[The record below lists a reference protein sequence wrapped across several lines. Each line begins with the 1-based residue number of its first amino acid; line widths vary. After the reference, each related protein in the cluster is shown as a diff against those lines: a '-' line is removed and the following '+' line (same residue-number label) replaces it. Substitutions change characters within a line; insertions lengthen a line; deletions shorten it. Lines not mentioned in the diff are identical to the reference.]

1 MQSRAAVAG
10 TIVLKGAK
18 EAWCPTGF
26 RVVSTA
32 VQFGVFLLA
41 CIGAI
46 FTPFLWSTIIADG
59 AQQAGVATE
68 FHQMMTMLQQMAQEQ
83 ANQRVHLDTLQ
94 QAIGSTAQGVGITQQ
109 VTEGVVAEVVQQV
122 QSTMQQRQQETQE
135 QFQQV
140 VQIVNSLHQRIDQ
153 IQGSTAAAGGGGG
166 GQASPSGGQQAGQ
179 VPPLPQSPTSP
190 GPPAGSPT
198 NLGFPMQGQAVFA
211 PMGNQMPQ
219 VNPAIA
225 YAIQQGGV
233 DAKVLA
239 KPSIF
244 DPVKNTGYSGF
255 NDWSDHVITCVDA
268 QSPGTWEILE
278 HIKDTQ
284 PSATMS
290 VDDLNLHFPNIDRAT
305 LEYSNSNLYA
315 VLITYTVNEA
325 RNIVR
330 QARRPNGYEA
340 WKLLHKRFN
349 PVTIGRQRAGLT
361 SIANPTANIPLAQLS
376 GEVVSWEARI
386 TDFEARPQAE
396 KISEAIKMAALVSMC
411 PAKLKDHLQLNAQRF
426 RSYQELREEV
436 FAYLDHTQATAA
448 TAMDVGAVHK
458 GSGCFLCGGPHLAAA
473 CPKKQKG
480 GAGYGKGGKDK
491 GKGKGFGKDK
501 GKGKKGQLGGG
512 GKDGGKSKGKPTCS
526 NCGKVGHHQD
536 QCWKPKPKPLN
547 AIDPR
552 LSQLQSEY
560 AKRAMEEFQRSQ
572 TGGNSVVPQGSSSL
586 PSTSSASVTGSA
598 SSQVPVGG
606 LGVQRIRQLGALS
619 MKRSNNKRQKADE
632 EEEQRDDPSAYISLT
647 KYLGMEPYCVRANLD
662 SGAAISVAPRGAFP
676 TYPIVPSSEG
686 DLQLVAANG
695 EPVAHYVE
703 VHPIV
708 ISEEGHLRDNEVSG
722 GRCEQSSDECS
733 SGG

>member
-153 IQGSTAAAGGGGG
+153 VQGSTAAAGGGGG

-255 NDWSDHVITCVDA
+255 NGWSDHVITCVDA
-268 QSPGTWEILE
+268 QIPGTWEILE

-325 RNIVR
+325 RNIV
-330 QARRPNGYEA
+330 
-340 WKLLHKRFN
+340 
-349 PVTIGRQRAGLT
+349 
-361 SIANPTANIPLAQLS
+361 
-376 GEVVSWEARI
+376 
-386 TDFEARPQAE
+386 
-396 KISEAIKMAALVSMC
+396 
-411 PAKLKDHLQLNAQRF
+411 
-426 RSYQELREEV
+426 
-436 FAYLDHTQATAA
+436 
-448 TAMDVGAVHK
+448 
-458 GSGCFLCGGPHLAAA
+458 
-473 CPKKQKG
+473 
-480 GAGYGKGGKDK
+480 
-491 GKGKGFGKDK
+491 
-501 GKGKKGQLGGG
+501 
-512 GKDGGKSKGKPTCS
+512 
-526 NCGKVGHHQD
+526 
-536 QCWKPKPKPLN
+536 
-547 AIDPR
+547 
-552 LSQLQSEY
+552 
-560 AKRAMEEFQRSQ
+560 
-572 TGGNSVVPQGSSSL
+572 
-586 PSTSSASVTGSA
+586 
-598 SSQVPVGG
+598 
-606 LGVQRIRQLGALS
+606 
-619 MKRSNNKRQKADE
+619 
-632 EEEQRDDPSAYISLT
+632 
-647 KYLGMEPYCVRANLD
+647 
-662 SGAAISVAPRGAFP
+662 
-676 TYPIVPSSEG
+676 
-686 DLQLVAANG
+686 
-695 EPVAHYVE
+695 
-703 VHPIV
+703 
-708 ISEEGHLRDNEVSG
+708 
-722 GRCEQSSDECS
+722 
-733 SGG
+733 